1 MLHFFALDN
10 KSVPQQSPRKN
21 LRQKN
26 INKHDELECHRE
38 LKSKVTTFDF

>member
-21 LRQKN
+21 LRQK
-26 INKHDELECHRE
+26 KH
-38 LKSKVTTFDF
+38 